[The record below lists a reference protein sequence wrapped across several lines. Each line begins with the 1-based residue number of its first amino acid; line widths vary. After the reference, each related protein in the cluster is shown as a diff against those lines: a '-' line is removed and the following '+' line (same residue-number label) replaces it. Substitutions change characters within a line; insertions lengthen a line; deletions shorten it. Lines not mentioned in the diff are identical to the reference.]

1 MKLVYMG
8 TPDFAVPAL
17 DLLIESG
24 LQPVA
29 VVTGQDKQRGRG
41 RKVSPTPV
49 KNVAEQHGIPII
61 QPDSVKDR
69 QFASDVA
76 GFEPDLI
83 VVVAFR
89 ILPPQVFNAA
99 RFGAFNLHA
108 SLLPRFRGA
117 APIQRAL
124 MEGVH
129 KTGVTTFF
137 LREKVDTGNIILQ
150 ERISVGPNETA
161 GELHDRLAELG
172 AQTVVDTVRLIE
184 RGQAKAMQ
192 QDDTSATPAPKIS
205 KDDCRI
211 VWSMPNVEI
220 HNQIRALSPYP
231 GAWTRHAGSRL
242 KIFRTLPTE
251 SDGGAEPGTII
262 EVSGRLEIACG
273 SGGIRVVELQREGK
287 SRVSAVD
294 FVNGYAVHVGDQL
307 S

>member
-1 MKLVYMG
+1 MG

-17 DLLIESG
+17 DLLIQSG
-24 LQPVA
+24 LRPVA
-29 VVTGQDKQRGRG
+29 VATGQDKERGRG

-49 KNVAEQHGIPII
+49 KTVAERNGIPII

-69 QFASDVA
+69 QFARDVA
-76 GFEPDLI
+76 EFEPDLI

-89 ILPPQVFNAA
+89 ILPPEVFNAA
-99 RFGAFNLHA
+99 RLGAFNLHA

-172 AQTVVDTVRLIE
+172 ARAVVDTARLIE
-184 RGQAKAMQ
+184 SGRAKAIQ
-192 QDDTSATPAPKIS
+192 QDNASATPAPKIS

-211 VWSMPNVEI
+211 DWSMPNVDI
-220 HNQIRALSPYP
+220 HNHIRALSPDP
-231 GAWTRHAGSRL
+231 GAWTQHAGSRL

-251 SDGGAEPGTII
+251 SDEAAEPGTII
-262 EVSGRLEIACG
+262 DVSGRLEIACG
-273 SGGIRVVELQREGK
+273 SGGIDVVELQREGK
-287 SRVSAVD
+287 GRVTAVD

>member
-1 MKLVYMG
+1 MRLIYMG

-17 DLLIESG
+17 DLLIQSG
-24 LQPVA
+24 LRPVA
-29 VVTGQDKQRGRG
+29 VATGRDKARGRG

-49 KNVAEQHGIPII
+49 KTVAERHGISII

-69 QFASDVA
+69 QFARDVA
-76 GFEPDLI
+76 EFEPDLI

-89 ILPPQVFNAA
+89 ILPPEVFNAA
-99 RFGAFNLHA
+99 RLGAFNLHA

-172 AQTVVDTVRLIE
+172 ARAVVDTVRLIE
-184 RGQAKAMQ
+184 SGRAKAIQ
-192 QDDTSATPAPKIS
+192 QDSASATPAPKIS

-211 VWSMPNVEI
+211 DWSMPNVDI
-220 HNQIRALSPYP
+220 HNHIRALSPDP
-231 GAWTRHAGSRL
+231 GAWTQHAGSRL

-251 SDGGAEPGTII
+251 SDEAAEPGTII
-262 EVSGRLEIACG
+262 DVSGRLEIACG
-273 SGGIRVVELQREGK
+273 SGGIDVVELQREGK
-287 SRVSAVD
+287 GRVTAVD